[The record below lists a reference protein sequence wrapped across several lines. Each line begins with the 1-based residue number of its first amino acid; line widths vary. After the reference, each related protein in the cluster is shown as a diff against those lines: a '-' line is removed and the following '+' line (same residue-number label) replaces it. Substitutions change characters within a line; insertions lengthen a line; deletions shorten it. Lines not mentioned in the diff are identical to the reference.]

1 MVKFSLVRFKVSLF
15 YSFIDVEGG
24 GFMPIV
30 EFSVVPIG
38 TKTPSVSEYVVKAVK
53 VLKKY
58 SNLKFEVTPMG
69 TVIEGDDL
77 SEILKVILEAHEAV
91 FKAGAQRVVTTI
103 KIDDRRDKKE
113 TMEYKVR
120 SVKNKI

>member
-1 MVKFSLVRFKVSLF
+1 
-15 YSFIDVEGG
+15 
-24 GFMPIV
+24 MPIV

-38 TKTPSVSEYVVKAVK
+38 TKSPSISEYVVEAVK

-58 SNLKFEVTPMG
+58 GNLKFEVTPMG

-77 SEILKVILEAHEAV
+77 GEILKIILEAHESV
-91 FKAGAQRVVTTI
+91 FKAGARRIVTTI

-113 TMEYKVR
+113 TMEYKVQ
-120 SVKNKI
+120 VVEEKI